1 MSGQDQNQLNQN
13 NINVTELYGIYD
25 KLQGEII
32 ADHYAQISNQ
42 YEPIRREDFQEYLD
56 LSSFTPV
63 TVSPEK
69 VSKIISKMNHKAA
82 TIEGDLP
89 VKLIKEFS
97 DELSLPLSHLIST
110 SLSEGIYPNLWK
122 IENITPVPK
131 IYPPEKLKDLRKI
144 SHLVNFSKIT
154 DKAIAELLAEDLSS
168 TRDKSQYGN
177 QKNLSIQH

>member
-1 MSGQDQNQLNQN
+1 MSKLESLAVTTGPGFKERVKQLDRLQNREFYKNHKSEKWKRLNAEFEQKCETEKKKYYANIVSDLKTSNPSKWYSKLKRMSGQDQNQLNQN
-13 NINVTELYGIYD
+13 TINVTELDGIYD

-89 VKLIKEFS
+89 V
-97 DELSLPLSHLIST
+97 
-110 SLSEGIYPNLWK
+110 
-122 IENITPVPK
+122 
-131 IYPPEKLKDLRKI
+131 
-144 SHLVNFSKIT
+144 
-154 DKAIAELLAEDLSS
+154 
-168 TRDKSQYGN
+168 
-177 QKNLSIQH
+177 